1 MSNKITFMEKEIK
14 GKMVKVKWNTTT
26 LKSIGTYIDDEE
38 RAFLF
43 TASRVEIGP
52 NTAYDIAEA
61 HLKAVEDLL
70 LI

>member
-1 MSNKITFMEKEIK
+1 MEKEIK
-14 GKMVKVKWNTTT
+14 NKMVRIKWDSTT
-26 LKSIGTYIDDEE
+26 LKSVGTYIDDEE
-38 RAFLF
+38 RPFLL
-43 TASRVEIGP
+43 TISRVEIGP

>member
-14 GKMVKVKWNTTT
+14 NKMVRIKWNSTT
-26 LKSIGTYIDDEE
+26 LKSVGTYIDDEE
-38 RAFLF
+38 RPFLF
-43 TASRVEIGP
+43 TTSRVEIGP